1 MTVIQGQFEWDSEK
15 NEINIKKHGFSFE
28 EVRDVFDDHFAIEA
42 IDRENSSFEETR
54 YKIIGRLKTQIILFV
69 VYTPKDGRQ
78 RIISARHANSKE
90 RKFYYD
96 ELRKNYCRM

>member
-1 MTVIQGQFEWDSEK
+1 M
-15 NEINIKKHGFSFE
+15 
-28 EVRDVFDDHFAIEA
+28 FDDLFAIEA

-78 RIISARHANSKE
+78 RIISARHATSTE

-96 ELRKNYCRM
+96 ELRKNYFGM

>member
-1 MTVIQGQFEWDSEK
+1 MTVIQGQFEQDSEK

-28 EVRDVFDDHFAIEA
+28 EVLDVFDDLFAIEA

-69 VYTPKDGRQ
+69 VYTQKDGHQ
-78 RIISARHANSKE
+78 RIISARHATSTE

-96 ELRKNYCRM
+96 ELRKNYC

>member
-28 EVRDVFDDHFAIEA
+28 EVLDVFDDHFAIEA

-54 YKIIGRLKTQIILFV
+54 YKIICCI
-69 VYTPKDGRQ
+69 YPKR
-78 RIISARHANSKE
+78 RAS
-90 RKFYYD
+90 
-96 ELRKNYCRM
+96 KNYKCPSC